1 MGEKLQTR
9 GTGRGEWTSR
19 ARRWEK
25 ACGWWEER
33 GGPWAEPEDAQSLV
47 SQ

>member
-1 MGEKLQTR
+1 MDVQGEEV
-9 GTGRGEWTSR
+9 GESLWVVGG
-19 ARRWEK
+19 K
-25 ACGWWEER
+25 G